1 MRRLLRPRSLTVS
14 AVGLVMLAAGCGGL
28 EEATPAKDSGS
39 VGDLPAPM
47 ADGGADAP
55 VSPPDLARSDAG
67 SSEAARPEA
76 GGETA
81 AVDATPALDATG
93 GLDGT
98 GDGPGRPE
106 APPLPA
112 PATVVILPDTQYYAS
127 SRPEVFTQQT
137 TWIVAQRPLLDIAA
151 VLHVGDVVDGDT
163 PAQWARASASLR
175 LLDGVVPYVLVPGN
189 HDTDGNRNTRMNDY
203 FSRKTMP
210 WITGTMVEGRIENS
224 YALLDIGP
232 MRWLVLG
239 LEFGPRDS
247 VVAWADTVL
256 KSYPTTPAMLVT
268 HAYLYHDGTRYDAAS
283 PSPQLFLPQG
293 YNFTPSEGSNDGEM
307 LWQKLVL
314 PNPNVRMVFSG
325 HDTGWARLSSARP
338 DGSVVHQMLSDYQWW
353 GDGGPE
359 FGFGWLRVLRL
370 DYARRTLEV
379 QTYSPYLQSYLTD
392 PDNQFSLPWNL

>member
-1 MRRLLRPRSLTVS
+1 MRRFPWPRGLTAS
-14 AVGLVMLAAGCGGL
+14 AFGLAMLAAGCGGL

-39 VGDLPAPM
+39 AGDVPAPM
-47 ADGGADAP
+47 ADGGADGWRP
-55 VSPPDLARSDAG
+55 SPDLGLPDARDTGA
-67 SSEAARPEA
+67 SEAAWPEA

-81 AVDATPALDATG
+81 AVDAMAALDATE
-93 GLDGT
+93 
-98 GDGPGRPE
+98 DGPGRPE
-106 APPLPA
+106 VPPPPA

-137 TWIVAQRPLLDIAA
+137 TWIVAQRPALNIAA

-163 PAQWARASASLR
+163 PTQWTNASTSLR
-175 LLDGVVPYVLVPGN
+175 LLDGLVPYVLVPGN
-189 HDTDGNRNTRMNDY
+189 HDTDGNRKTRMNDY
-203 FSRKTMP
+203 FGPTTMP
-210 WITGTMVEGRIENS
+210 WITDTMVDGRIENS

-232 MRWLVLG
+232 VQWLVLG
-239 LEFGPRDS
+239 LEFGPRDT

-256 KSYPTTPAMLVT
+256 KAYPTTPAMLVT

-293 YNFTPSEGSNDGEM
+293 YNFTPSEGINDGEM

-353 GDGGPE
+353 GESGTE

-370 DYARRTLEV
+370 DYARRTIHV